1 MNEELLNHL
10 YTKYKLSSIGDFNT
24 FKNDMQNENVARAFY
39 DKYKLSS
46 TGDFNTFKSDLGL
59 TQLSNRS
66 SVPTSF
72 QDPNRESKD
81 KGYRNNN
88 PLNLKH
94 TSKNEFRV
102 FNNLEEGYRASE
114 NDLSRKLSGKS
125 PALNNRLKQQGK
137 NWDQATVADVILTW
151 APPSDNSRE
160 ALNNYLNSVSTDL
173 GIDIFKTHPSQVNA
187 RDLTIAMSKI
197 ESPDSYKALQQYQKS
212 VPRQQPGTQNISL
225 DQELTTRSTELANKK
240 INEQYSKMGTTD
252 KLYTTF
258 ARKGIWGSITDMFDG
273 NGFGAKTATPEEI
286 NAAKLDL
293 ISTDP
298 KYKELWINSEE
309 GLDKLLGGDGYKSS
323 KDHLDIANR
332 LEKNLKEDIAT
343 DSGFFDA
350 LDSHAYKT
358 ENGVQMVNLKPFGAG
373 LVGEADD
380 LWYPIDEVKKMTTH
394 PLATSS
400 KTTAVKRFLNEKVN
414 SVQADL
420 AKAERYRVDNIVN
433 KGNNYRNALEKSLIS
448 LEKQLSTIYPKG
460 KDGKMVVDPND
471 PLFRQY
477 EREAELYNQSIEK
490 LKQYDPDVKVATLF
504 DQNRKARIFALDD
517 DYKNLNLGEKLANGL
532 LYLTKDATSK
542 LSNIPRSIGQFIGG
556 GIDAAAGTDLATTSQ
571 ISDAY
576 NDNILTPS
584 SSSKAVRKTFELPDG
599 RKLEYS
605 PQGELIGLLDNND
618 YSIDISKEDL
628 AKIAS
633 NNKASYEKASLDANF
648 GGVGSGISDLLS
660 DLPVMAVGS
669 GWVAKAL
676 GGLGKSGLAAKYT
689 GIGRLANGLA
699 NSDRMRTFSG
709 SYAAFY
715 DKITEGAI
723 KEGGLTSAS
732 QIFGSG
738 FLKTGLES
746 VIESVNS
753 IEGKILSG
761 KVWDSL
767 STAQVKKF
775 TERVLAGEAIDGVLR
790 EIVDTA
796 KDSFKGIRAK
806 NVGSTLFDTG
816 VQGIAESLEEVG
828 AAILEPE
835 LVNRILNNWL
845 DTSYNTN
852 ANLEE
857 ISEGALVGFAGG
869 FLLGGLGAAVGSY
882 SSNTKDAILNN
893 SIRASLQ
900 HKDLFKSTVSDLF
913 EAKKAEITQQY
924 QNQPEELTKNL
935 DTLQKA
941 YNKVLKTH
949 QDASSILDSRSI
961 FKESDVDGFIPS
973 KAMQTAYSEAAL
985 IKAILNSVNT
995 DEVVG
1000 LDRYVKKVDRQLE
1013 DLDLFK
1019 KHRYNGY
1026 VNIESVNNKLK
1037 KEDKIDDKLL
1047 DELYPQLQET
1057 VEKQITKLAKSNLDE
1072 ASKISM
1078 INAEIG
1084 LEISKLKNGTAS
1096 EELQKKYNET
1106 KERLKKEEDDR
1117 KKKEEEIKDRKLLND
1132 SYKDFITDKNL
1143 TAQQIADKY
1152 EVPLDKATDILTKVN
1167 NKHIAIKTGKYKEV
1181 YDKKV
1186 KKLTNNPDILT
1197 EQDIQMIIT
1206 GMDNDSDPNLSNDDI
1221 NEIYELVSAKL
1232 NNTEDSAMVEALTKV
1247 RDFASEN
1254 FFKKSIETN
1263 PDIKEYIGI
1272 GKYTLAR
1279 VPGQNEFRI
1288 VNPGKNYGKKATKNE
1303 QILAKAL
1310 FTNAV
1315 ASTGRHPLLY
1325 ISKVGKK
1332 NTILYTYD
1340 FNENSWAKLIEHP
1353 ILGDATEFVTPA
1365 PKTEKKYKNALQKN
1379 FDELYEQGVIDF
1391 TGEEFIAALEEIL
1404 ATKVKPAAK
1413 VTPTKKSDKDEKDD
1427 NEEAQIEYIQDKL
1440 NDSLTDASLDP
1451 NLDENKNY
1459 NTKRTL
1465 DFIIKSI
1472 NTNSL
1477 LYEEHKDDPV
1487 VKEIEEIIKG
1497 MNQEVVDSNP
1507 IDQIYAILTDT
1518 TKNSEFINTI
1528 YNFVKQSQDNAEAKF
1543 NWTNN
1548 IAKVNNITDGRVLK
1562 TWLQDN
1568 VDVNYN
1574 IDLDYIRINFSA
1586 EDATIVDNNLIKF
1599 NPSKIG
1605 ELPVNLIYTDKTTG
1619 IKYFSFMHDSSYF
1632 NQTSRFDD
1640 NANAVA
1646 SASLEEYGKTKR
1658 GLISALN
1665 IVPTL
1670 FDSYILDNQL
1680 DKIPSELLPE
1690 VNLFINQ
1697 YYIKTHSGKNI
1708 INITPEDFED
1718 VIKKLKEE
1726 IYQNKDNI
1734 DNLKSTVLDISSG
1747 HFEHYQ
1753 DDTTTKTSEL
1763 SSDQGNTIHSIEVI
1777 KKESDPRGTPGSVIA
1792 NVVSPNLSLNH
1803 IYLTTDEYTPD
1814 EVAALKDLLKSFL
1827 DADQNEREQ
1836 IRKLAKLFIY
1846 DNEKGNNSI
1855 KLVVDAN
1862 GGKPFIK
1869 VKVNGREAELNTNA
1883 KNPMNEKA
1891 DAILDSY
1898 FKHNPNKFVSDIYLT
1913 KEKDAWKSDF
1923 PKLMLGKKVIF
1934 STDDYA
1940 SYEEYVKSITNTD
1953 AVSLDIY
1960 QSNIKYRATPTVAKE
1975 EPKVDTQLKPST
1987 TVKVTFEEALE
1998 DSEFSSTRIGD
2009 TKIISN
2015 EVIEGDIEWLN
2026 EILPQ
2031 LGAPKQLIDDITSD
2045 VEVLA
2050 AFVSSMEILDD
2061 FGKNYG
2067 IYYSN
2072 KTKLNSNR
2080 SQIRHEAFEAIY
2092 ALYLTDDEKKP
2103 LLEAA
2108 KKRFNAPAKQD
2119 LEILSKLHPTLS
2131 KKELVDK
2138 WYKEELAD
2146 AFNEYVYKEPTNII
2160 EKFFNKIKDLI
2171 NNLLGRKDVIN
2182 SLFNNINAGKYK
2194 NKPVNK
2200 KFVKNVKEYSSVAN
2214 KNVTDETARKIGKS
2228 LAAMML
2234 TATNKT
2240 TGKYVFIDM
2249 DNVTYNNIP
2258 IIKEKVYNTNTISGL
2273 YVSRSNDYISKL
2285 QNPSEKE
2292 MYKSL
2297 VELHLK
2303 DFQTDKLIYNATI
2316 AEFNKLLKIK
2326 NKNPEN
2332 DIDDFYDENEEE
2344 SEGRDGKQYDVSA
2357 YETDYKSNQ
2366 YPVIKLL
2373 FSSIMNP
2380 DGNMIIGPEAPIVQ
2394 NVPYEVVNNLL
2405 ILLFADKYSGS
2416 IDIDDMIKDIEEF
2429 TQYRPEFKQIHSK
2442 LVDWKDKGYTHL
2454 LHQFANSVVYEKFN
2468 FLNIIKD
2475 DKVTTEVSEYD
2486 LPEDASSTTT
2496 TTTASIIQQISKDP
2510 VDTLEDRWERNISN
2524 LFVKYDMNKT
2534 PIVQTVNKKEATAK
2548 LENLQK
2554 LINNNSNFSLA
2565 FRSTTDDMYM
2575 SIGLGLREIFNK
2587 LGINFNMKAAK
2598 IYFKNHGTGDSRRD
2612 LEVIKES
2619 LNLLVEDTT
2628 KTDES
2633 LKRDLM
2639 SFVDPAR
2646 NKKFEDDFGELK
2658 FQINENV
2665 IRNLI
2670 KSQLIFEDQI
2680 LENTIL
2686 SGSVRK
2692 WVYGLPSFLNQQL
2705 LLLQNNKDEL
2715 YNLSD
2720 KLYHKRSLILN
2731 AMKTGFKPTLSDL
2744 DNLSIGDEDINLAD
2758 PRLVEDLYASIQV
2771 TLSTNNR
2778 ASGTPANV
2786 RLLSFN
2792 SHKRNNV
2799 FITIPKFYSFRTNKS
2814 AINNDAVNVF
2824 RGYFLDEY
2832 ERILAAVNSN
2842 NTMFK
2847 AFKNL
2852 SKNSYSSNL
2861 FPELSYN
2868 YKGKVSKQLEKLRS
2882 SLYSTD
2888 NLDKDNN
2895 VFLNNTS
2902 VKDILSEYIE
2912 DKLIEVV
2919 NKQKQ
2924 KFADITM
2931 PLRSEKVDYMKNEGL
2946 ELLFPPNI
2954 LAKYETSTEKA
2965 IDNAIADFVIMGM
2978 IGSIE
2983 HTKVFIGDPAQYK
2996 GLVDLSKR
3004 THSTT
3009 SSGMQYTL
3017 PFDTNYAVIRTD
3029 KKTSQYY
3036 NDKYQQEILFDVRKR
3051 EWETYKNNGD
3061 IDEVPSD
3068 DDIREEVQYIY
3079 KDVKKLNQDGEP
3091 ESRAY
3096 GDVDDTDGFAEV
3108 TLPMWREMLNSIGR
3122 WNSAIHDP
3130 IYEKLLKGEANLNET
3145 TQKDN
3150 TKKGITEILSSLQPV
3165 KSVQFGTSLLNNEFL
3180 AMSTYHKWALVPS
3193 HPGAF
3198 IQGSDRQKRYN
3209 LAVYGKLDV
3218 DYKNDEPLELSKQ
3231 THFYLYDSA
3240 TKSINDTTKYVPSVI
3255 KDTDDIDAVWNNNT
3269 QQIPSWTMKLQN
3281 DLSAKFYK
3289 KPKVQEG
3296 SQFRKNVFQNLQLDE
3311 PYVMPES
3318 DEIKTGKE
3326 LLSEMQD
3333 IDSSISNRKL
3343 DKFMKDID
3351 YDTEKGV
3358 IGNKKQFTDFML
3370 GELERRTPTDNLL
3383 NYLKNNEFNINLLP
3397 QFKNLFENIYSSI
3410 NRNRIIKSEVTGGS
3424 FVEIPETGL
3433 TGAMLADA
3441 DTDISKL
3448 NTGNII
3454 LLNGFSIGKNGK
3466 LKGPTFEK
3474 NTETGELKYSP
3485 SLVFLPHHFV
3495 RQLPKHQQNA
3505 EFLNKMFKDNP
3516 KLLRGLG
3523 YRIPNQGA
3531 SSIDSFQIAGI
3542 LPEYM
3547 GDSIVVYQDI
3557 TTKYGSD
3564 YDIDKMYVSLYN
3576 FKYSKGKLTTIPY
3589 YSNPTEEQNLEL
3601 YDERISEMLKNNK
3614 EYKKIL
3620 QEIKQGN
3627 RDAANLVEKLDGN
3640 KNLAEDNELKQA
3652 ILNEIYDYL
3661 NDNTDDENV
3670 GDSLFENYIDI
3681 DTLNDIKSKV
3691 DDLLVAKKQLI
3702 ENLKKEY
3709 SIDKFNQLSVYE
3721 KHSEKA
3727 LQNRKMDIYRSVV
3740 ESEFYHFENISP
3752 LDKWTEP
3759 IKKAIKNLYNKEE
3772 GEDNDPVNYSRD
3784 LEFFTTYDQLRI
3796 KNINNNAK
3804 KALAIAANS
3813 GVALPFQRQAGM
3825 KYFLNIGRG
3834 KHEIDFTEIFDI
3846 DGKLKSQRISA
3857 GYLSAFVDADKDP
3870 YIIFA
3875 NINTFT
3881 YPIVDT
3887 LIRAGATEQQIITF
3901 MSQPVIKEVL
3911 FMQNFESPLFP
3922 VKEKL
3927 KTSIEKVA
3935 DKYVGALEADQS
3947 FNITG
3952 NNDFSGLFDKYIWKS
3967 TDGTRINKKLK
3978 DNVYAVNVQNK
3989 ENQLSALENLEILY
4003 LFNQLK
4009 LHSSNIANAI
4019 TSAKYT
4025 VSAGGAT
4032 FNESLVKYEA
4042 TRKSLGATT
4051 ELMSRFVG
4059 SLQNNTVTD
4068 KLIKEINSF
4077 SPVHNYVKLFVKKTD
4092 DGYRPTSEGTYF
4104 LNSAVLLKDFSKG
4117 DNITQH
4123 PLVSNAIYD
4132 IHNKLGK
4139 PYIGDPKVVNKIK
4152 NSAYTFLINRSLMSR
4167 PLVINGKEYTI
4178 TPDLIEN
4185 LFKIKLNSETSQPIL
4200 TRIFNDD
4207 FREIA
4212 PTLVDVLIPKKVF
4225 KANKSLSFVRGD
4237 NFKTSDITIKNQI
4250 IKEVEAVIEA
4260 DRKRNTNP
4268 STKKETRNDSLAL
4281 LLYSFYSSGFTFDS
4295 SSFFD
4300 LLPIELTE
4308 KLIDVSNLY
4317 SHLDSFGTEFIDHFF
4332 RSMYHDK
4339 DFIHVVTKNPYNANM
4354 GVATVLQSGRLITG
4368 YNGDEYTYK
4377 PYLSFYNKDKRDY
4390 DLYKFHGKYTTQ
4402 REGVTQTKIV
4412 YAPIP
4417 KLGYKAGRFK
4427 ITELGTTKSSWLNP
4441 DIKSSI
4447 KGLPKTFRTI
4457 DNQPTAEY
4465 LKEINTIDINS
4476 LPKNAI
4482 KVVPLQKNKEMEV
4495 VPTTTSKTGFKLP
4508 VDKKGKDQ
4516 GKADLSNSFIGY
4528 GYDLK
4533 SPNQKDNTSLS
4544 STTRYALAAYNQN
4557 IPVNN
4562 QIKADENT
4570 IAFVSVNGNNKAT
4583 DRAIEDTILAARE
4596 IIEVGGIVI
4605 MDSTFDASR
4614 PWNTSGE
4621 ALVQEQIGEPTG
4633 QTSKGYNYWGK
4644 DPENKSNDNTQTME
4658 FTPETITSLKPNE
4671 IFVFGS
4677 NEGSSKGGP
4686 QTHGKGAALDAK
4698 KYFGAIQGQARGLQG
4713 QSYAVV
4719 TKKYWD
4725 VEKSSTLDEIYEEL
4739 STMLTFAKSN
4749 SDKRFLV
4756 TKVGSSLAGYTVNQ
4770 IKELFE
4776 KLNTVQGI
4784 SDNVILP
4791 KEYEVR
4797 SKNNPEGLLP
4807 IDRSSKKCKE

>member
-1 MNEELLNHL
+1 LL
-10 YTKYKLSSIGDFNT
+10 
-24 FKNDMQNENVARAFY
+24 
-39 DKYKLSS
+39 
-46 TGDFNTFKSDLGL
+46 
-59 TQLSNRS
+59 
-66 SVPTSF
+66 
-72 QDPNRESKD
+72 
-81 KGYRNNN
+81 
-88 PLNLKH
+88 
-94 TSKNEFRV
+94 
-102 FNNLEEGYRASE
+102 
-114 NDLSRKLSGKS
+114 
-125 PALNNRLKQQGK
+125 
-137 NWDQATVADVILTW
+137 
-151 APPSDNSRE
+151 
-160 ALNNYLNSVSTDL
+160 
-173 GIDIFKTHPSQVNA
+173 
-187 RDLTIAMSKI
+187 
-197 ESPDSYKALQQYQKS
+197 
-212 VPRQQPGTQNISL
+212 
-225 DQELTTRSTELANKK
+225 
-240 INEQYSKMGTTD
+240 
-252 KLYTTF
+252 
-258 ARKGIWGSITDMFDG
+258 
-273 NGFGAKTATPEEI
+273 
-286 NAAKLDL
+286 
-293 ISTDP
+293 
-298 KYKELWINSEE
+298 
-309 GLDKLLGGDGYKSS
+309 
-323 KDHLDIANR
+323 
-332 LEKNLKEDIAT
+332 
-343 DSGFFDA
+343 
-350 LDSHAYKT
+350 
-358 ENGVQMVNLKPFGAG
+358 
-373 LVGEADD
+373 
-380 LWYPIDEVKKMTTH
+380 
-394 PLATSS
+394 
-400 KTTAVKRFLNEKVN
+400 
-414 SVQADL
+414 
-420 AKAERYRVDNIVN
+420 ER
-433 KGNNYRNALEKSLIS
+433 
-448 LEKQLSTIYPKG
+448 T
-460 KDGKMVVDPND
+460 
-471 PLFRQY
+471 
-477 EREAELYNQSIEK
+477 
-490 LKQYDPDVKVATLF
+490 
-504 DQNRKARIFALDD
+504 
-517 DYKNLNLGEKLANGL
+517 
-532 LYLTKDATSK
+532 
-542 LSNIPRSIGQFIGG
+542 
-556 GIDAAAGTDLATTSQ
+556 
-571 ISDAY
+571 
-576 NDNILTPS
+576 
-584 SSSKAVRKTFELPDG
+584 
-599 RKLEYS
+599 
-605 PQGELIGLLDNND
+605 
-618 YSIDISKEDL
+618 
-628 AKIAS
+628 
-633 NNKASYEKASLDANF
+633 
-648 GGVGSGISDLLS
+648 
-660 DLPVMAVGS
+660 
-669 GWVAKAL
+669 
-676 GGLGKSGLAAKYT
+676 
-689 GIGRLANGLA
+689 
-699 NSDRMRTFSG
+699 
-709 SYAAFY
+709 
-715 DKITEGAI
+715 
-723 KEGGLTSAS
+723 
-732 QIFGSG
+732 
-738 FLKTGLES
+738 
-746 VIESVNS
+746 
-753 IEGKILSG
+753 
-761 KVWDSL
+761 
-767 STAQVKKF
+767 
-775 TERVLAGEAIDGVLR
+775 
-790 EIVDTA
+790 
-796 KDSFKGIRAK
+796 
-806 NVGSTLFDTG
+806 
-816 VQGIAESLEEVG
+816 
-828 AAILEPE
+828 
-835 LVNRILNNWL
+835 
-845 DTSYNTN
+845 
-852 ANLEE
+852 
-857 ISEGALVGFAGG
+857 
-869 FLLGGLGAAVGSY
+869 
-882 SSNTKDAILNN
+882 
-893 SIRASLQ
+893 
-900 HKDLFKSTVSDLF
+900 
-913 EAKKAEITQQY
+913 
-924 QNQPEELTKNL
+924 
-935 DTLQKA
+935 
-941 YNKVLKTH
+941 
-949 QDASSILDSRSI
+949 
-961 FKESDVDGFIPS
+961 
-973 KAMQTAYSEAAL
+973 
-985 IKAILNSVNT
+985 
-995 DEVVG
+995 
-1000 LDRYVKKVDRQLE
+1000 
-1013 DLDLFK
+1013 
-1019 KHRYNGY
+1019 
-1026 VNIESVNNKLK
+1026 
-1037 KEDKIDDKLL
+1037 
-1047 DELYPQLQET
+1047 
-1057 VEKQITKLAKSNLDE
+1057 
-1072 ASKISM
+1072 
-1078 INAEIG
+1078 
-1084 LEISKLKNGTAS
+1084 
-1096 EELQKKYNET
+1096 
-1106 KERLKKEEDDR
+1106 
-1117 KKKEEEIKDRKLLND
+1117 
-1132 SYKDFITDKNL
+1132 
-1143 TAQQIADKY
+1143 
-1152 EVPLDKATDILTKVN
+1152 
-1167 NKHIAIKTGKYKEV
+1167 
-1181 YDKKV
+1181 
-1186 KKLTNNPDILT
+1186 
-1197 EQDIQMIIT
+1197 
-1206 GMDNDSDPNLSNDDI
+1206 
-1221 NEIYELVSAKL
+1221 
-1232 NNTEDSAMVEALTKV
+1232 
-1247 RDFASEN
+1247 
-1254 FFKKSIETN
+1254 FFKKFVETN
-1263 PDIKEYIGI
+1263 FDGAESIGI
-1272 GKYTLAR
+1272 GKHTLAR
-1279 VPGQNEFRI
+1279 VPGQTEFRI
-1288 VNPGKNYGKKATKNE
+1288 VNPGKNYGKKATKTE
-1303 QILAKAL
+1303 QILAKASFVKEL
-1310 FTNAV
+1310 TSFGSN
-1315 ASTGRHPLLY
+1315 PLL
-1325 ISKVGKK
+1325 ISTKVGK
-1332 NTILYTYD
+1332 NTIVYSYD
-1340 FNENSWAKLIEHP
+1340 FESNSWVKHIFDET
-1353 ILGDATEFVTPA
+1353 LGTSTEEIN
-1365 PKTEKKYKNALQKN
+1365 PKPKFEKKLKNALQKN
-1379 FDELYEQGVIDF
+1379 FDELYEKGLVDF
-1391 TGEEFIAALEEIL
+1391 TGEEFITALEEQL
-1404 ATKVKPAAK
+1404 ATKAKPAAK
-1413 VTPTKKSDKDEKDD
+1413 VKPTKKSDKDEKDE
-1427 NEEAQIEYIQDKL
+1427 NEETQIEYIQDKL

-1472 NTNSL
+1472 NTNSI
-1477 LYEEHKDDPV
+1477 LYDQHKDDPV
-1487 VKEIEEIIKG
+1487 VKEIVEILKTTD
-1497 MNQEVVDSNP
+1497 QEVVDSNP

-1518 TKNSEFINTI
+1518 TKNSDFINTI

-1548 IAKVNNITDGRVLK
+1548 IAKVNNITDNKVLK

-1574 IDLDYIRINFSA
+1574 IDLDYIRINFSG
-1586 EDATIVDNNLIKF
+1586 EDATIVDNTLTKF

-1640 NANAVA
+1640 NANAT
-1646 SASLEEYGKTKR
+1646 SAKNIEEYNKIKR
-1658 GLISALN
+1658 SLISALK
-1665 IVPTL
+1665 ITPVL

-1680 DKIPSELLPE
+1680 DKIPSELLLD
-1690 VNLFINQ
+1690 VTDFIDD
-1697 YYIKTHSGKNI
+1697 YYVKTHSGKNI

-1718 VIKKLKEE
+1718 VVKKLKEE

-1734 DNLKSTVLDISSG
+1734 DNLKSNVVDISRG

-1753 DDTTTKTSEL
+1753 DDTRTKTSEL
-1763 SSDQGNTIHSIEVI
+1763 SSDQGNTIRSIEVI

-1792 NVVSPNLSLNH
+1792 NVVSPNLTLNH
-1803 IYLTTDEYTPD
+1803 IYLTTDEYTTD
-1814 EVAALKDLLKSFL
+1814 EVSALKDLLKSFL
-1827 DADQNEREQ
+1827 DADQNQREQ

-1855 KLVVDAN
+1855 KLVVDTTGN
-1862 GGKPFIK
+1862 NKPFIK
-1869 VKVNGREAELNTNA
+1869 VKVNGKEAELNTNP
-1883 KNPMNEKA
+1883 KNPMNQKI

-1913 KEKDAWKSDF
+1913 KEKDAWTSDF
-1923 PKLMLGKKVIF
+1923 PKLMLEDKVIF
-1934 STDDYA
+1934 STDNYT
-1940 SYEEYVKSITNTD
+1940 SYEEYVKSITSTD

-1960 QSNIKYRATPTVAKE
+1960 QSNIKYRATPSSSITTTPGPTIVPVA
-1975 EPKVDTQLKPST
+1975 ST
-1987 TVKVTFEEALE
+1987 KGPTLNDILE
-1998 DSEFSSTRIGD
+1998 DEEFSSTTIGN
-2009 TKIISN
+2009 TKTISN
-2015 EVIEGDIEWLN
+2015 DVIESDIKWLN
-2026 EILPQ
+2026 YILPQ
-2031 LGAPKQLIDDITSD
+2031 LGAPKHLIDDITSD

-2092 ALYLTDDEKKP
+2092 ALYLTDTEKQP

-2146 AFNEYVYKEPTNII
+2146 AFNEYEYKEPTNII
-2160 EKFFNKIKDLI
+2160 ERIFNKIKDLI
-2171 NNLLGRKDVIN
+2171 NNLLGRRDVIN

-2200 KFVKNVKEYSSVAN
+2200 KFVKNVKEYSSVSN
-2214 KNVTDETARKIGKS
+2214 KNITDETAKKIGKS
-2228 LAAMML
+2228 LASIML
-2234 TATNKT
+2234 TTVSKVT
-2240 TGKYVFIDM
+2240 SKYAFIDM

-2258 IIKEKVYNTNTISGL
+2258 IIKENVYNSDTILRLYGAQVKNHLNKLTNE
-2273 YVSRSNDYISKL
+2273 
-2285 QNPSEKE
+2285 SEIQ
-2292 MYKSL
+2292 MYKDTL
-2297 VELHLK
+2297 QLHIN

-2326 NKNPEN
+2326 TKNAEN
-2332 DIDDFYDENEEE
+2332 EIDDFYDENEEE

-2373 FSSIMNP
+2373 FSSIMDP
-2380 DGNMIIGPEAPIVQ
+2380 TGTIISSEAPITQ

-2468 FLNIIKD
+2468 FLNVIKD
-2475 DKVTTEVSEYD
+2475 DKVTTEISDYD
-2486 LPEDASSTTT
+2486 LPEDAYSTTT
-2496 TTTASIIQQISKDP
+2496 TTTTSVIQQISKDP

-2524 LFVKYDMNKT
+2524 LFVKYDMTKT
-2534 PIVQTVNKKEATAK
+2534 PIVQTVNKREATAK
-2548 LENLQK
+2548 LEKLQNLISK
-2554 LINNNSNFSLA
+2554 NTYFNLA
-2565 FRSTTDDMYM
+2565 FTSTNNDTMFNN
-2575 SIGLGLREIFNK
+2575 IGRGLREIFNE

-2598 IYFKNHGTGDSRRD
+2598 IYFKNHGTGDSKRD
-2612 LEVIKES
+2612 LEVIIES
-2619 LNLLVEDTT
+2619 LSLLVEDTT

-2731 AMKTGFKPTLSDL
+2731 AMKTGFKPALSDL

-2799 FITIPKFYSFRTNKS
+2799 FITIPRFYSFRTTKS

-2832 ERILAAVNSN
+2832 ERILAAVNSD
-2842 NTMFK
+2842 NTIFK
-2847 AFKNL
+2847 PFKNL

-2868 YKGKVSKQLEKLRS
+2868 YKGKMSKQLEKLRN

-2895 VFLNNTS
+2895 VFLKNTS
-2902 VKDILSEYIE
+2902 VKDILNEYIE
-2912 DKLIEVV
+2912 DRLIEVV
-2919 NKQKQ
+2919 NSQKQ
-2924 KFADITM
+2924 KFLDITG
-2931 PLRSEKVDYMKNEGL
+2931 SNI
-2946 ELLFPPNI
+2946 ELLFPSNL
-2954 LAKYETSTEKA
+2954 LAKYETSKEKA
-2965 IDNAIADFVIMGM
+2965 IDNAIADFTIMGM
-2978 IGSIE
+2978 IGAIE

-3017 PFDTNYAVIRTD
+3017 PFDTNYAIIRTD

-3036 NDKYQQEILFDVRKR
+3036 NDEYQQEVLFDVRKR

-3068 DDIREEVQYIY
+3068 DDIRNEVQYIY
-3079 KDVKKLNQDGEP
+3079 KNVKKLNEDGEL

-3096 GDVDDTDGFAEV
+3096 GAVDDTDGFAEV

-3150 TKKGITEILSSLQPV
+3150 AKKGITEILSSLQPV

-3218 DYKNDEPLELSKQ
+3218 DYKTDQPLELSKQ

-3296 SQFRKNVFQNLQLDE
+3296 SQFRKNVFQNLQLNE
-3311 PYVMPES
+3311 SYVIPES
-3318 DEIKTGKE
+3318 DEIKTGKD

-3343 DKFMKDID
+3343 DKFIKDVD
-3351 YDTEKGV
+3351 YDKENGV
-3358 IGNKKQFTDFML
+3358 IGNKKQFTDFIL

-3383 NYLKNNEFNINLLP
+3383 NYLRNNEFNINLLP

-3424 FVEIPETGL
+3424 FIEIPETGL

-3441 DTDISKL
+3441 TTDISKL

-3466 LKGPTFEK
+3466 LKGPTLEK
-3474 NTETGELKYSP
+3474 DPETGDIKYSP

-3576 FKYSKGKLTTIPY
+3576 FKYNKGKLTTIPY
-3589 YSNPTEEQNLEL
+3589 YSNPTEVQNLEL
-3601 YDERISEMLKNNK
+3601 YEERISEMLKDNK

-3627 RDAANLVEKLDGN
+3627 KDAANLVERLDSN
-3640 KNLAEDNELKQA
+3640 KNLAEDNDLKQA

-3670 GDSLFENYIDI
+3670 GETLFESYIDI

-3702 ENLKKEY
+3702 ENLKKDY

-3727 LQNRKMDIYRSVV
+3727 LQNRKMDIYRSIV
-3740 ESEFYHFENISP
+3740 ESEFFHFENISP
-3752 LDKWTEP
+3752 LDKWVEP
-3759 IKKAIKNLYNKEE
+3759 IKKSIEELYNKNP
-3772 GEDNDPVNYSRD
+3772 GDNNSVVNYSMD
-3784 LEFFTTYDQLRI
+3784 LGFFSTYDQLVI
-3796 KNINNNAK
+3796 KKINNDAK

-3825 KYFLNIGRG
+3825 KYLLNIGRG

-3857 GYLSAFVDADKDP
+3857 GYLSAFVDADKEP

-3887 LIRAGATEQQIITF
+3887 LIRAGATEKQIITF

-3935 DKYVGALEADQS
+3935 DKYTGLLEADQD

-3952 NNDFSGLFDKYIWKS
+3952 NNDFSGLFDKYIWKA

-3978 DNVYAVNVQNK
+3978 DNVYAVNVENK

-4025 VSAGGAT
+4025 VSAAGAT
-4032 FNESLVKYEA
+4032 FNEALVKYEA
-4042 TRKSLGATT
+4042 TRKSMGVPV
-4051 ELMSRFVG
+4051 ELMNRFIG

-4068 KLIKEINSF
+4068 KLIKEINSY

-4092 DGYRPTSEGTYF
+4092 EGYRPTSEGTYF

-4132 IHNKLGK
+4132 IHSKLGK
-4139 PYIGDPKVVNKIK
+4139 SYIGDVKVVNKIK
-4152 NSAYTFLINRSLMSR
+4152 NSAYTFLINRALMSK
-4167 PLVINGKEYTI
+4167 PLVINGKEYKI

-4185 LFKIKLNSETSQPIL
+4185 LFKISLNSTTSQPIL

-4237 NFKTSDITIKNQI
+4237 NFKTSDVTIKNQI

-4268 STKKETRNDSLAL
+4268 STKNETRNDSLAL

-4317 SHLDSFGTEFIDHFF
+4317 SHLDTFGTEFIDQFF

-4354 GVATVLQSGRLITG
+4354 GVAIVLQSGRLITG
-4368 YNGDEYTYK
+4368 YNKADEFTYK

-4390 DLYKFHGKYTTQ
+4390 DLYKFHGTYTTVK
-4402 REGVTQTKIV
+4402 EGITQTKVV
-4412 YAPIP
+4412 YAPIS

-4427 ITELGTTKSSWLNP
+4427 ITELGTTKGSWLNP

-4447 KGLPKTFRTI
+4447 RGLPKTFKMI
-4457 DNQPTAEY
+4457 DNQPDKEY
-4465 LKEINTIDINS
+4465 VKEINTIDINS

-4482 KVVPLQKNKEMEV
+4482 KVVSLRKNENMETTPTVSTTKNPIKFEEEKSTGYRERTIKNASADATIAIAVDFNSAGERLTKSSVLMQKKKYIPIDVTDNLSDIGFRASKIVEQLNSINAKTLNIAGNGIYTMKGKYTQEQVDDFTYDLLKAVVESPNLKNKIELIR
-4495 VPTTTSKTGFKLP
+4495 TGGQTGFDEAGTKAGIKLGIP
-4508 VDKKGKDQ
+4508 TLILAPKDWKFRNINGEDISDEKQ
-4516 GKADLSNSFIGY
+4516 FKARF
-4528 GYDLK
+4528 
-4533 SPNQKDNTSLS
+4533 PMDN
-4544 STTRYALAAYNQN
+4544 STTQVA
-4557 IPVNN
+4557 
-4562 QIKADENT
+4562 
-4570 IAFVSVNGNNKAT
+4570 
-4583 DRAIEDTILAARE
+4583 
-4596 IIEVGGIVI
+4596 
-4605 MDSTFDASR
+4605 
-4614 PWNTSGE
+4614 
-4621 ALVQEQIGEPTG
+4621 
-4633 QTSKGYNYWGK
+4633 
-4644 DPENKSNDNTQTME
+4644 
-4658 FTPETITSLKPNE
+4658 
-4671 IFVFGS
+4671 
-4677 NEGSSKGGP
+4677 
-4686 QTHGKGAALDAK
+4686 
-4698 KYFGAIQGQARGLQG
+4698 
-4713 QSYAVV
+4713 
-4719 TKKYWD
+4719 
-4725 VEKSSTLDEIYEEL
+4725 
-4739 STMLTFAKSN
+4739 
-4749 SDKRFLV
+4749 
-4756 TKVGSSLAGYTVNQ
+4756 
-4770 IKELFE
+4770 
-4776 KLNTVQGI
+4776 
-4784 SDNVILP
+4784 
-4791 KEYEVR
+4791 
-4797 SKNNPEGLLP
+4797 PEGLLP
-4807 IDRSSKKCKE
+4807 ISRTSIKCKK